1 MLELQEGFDNE
12 RRNRDLALL
21 NRENRLKEEQLLH
34 RGLQQRLWMA
44 GAAVGVLL
52 LGVVVVL
59 VRRVRDSNA
68 NLVSSNELLKVQ
80 SERDALTQLANRRHF
95 QAAMRQDEG
104 RLNGTLFLIDILL
117 SHLKQWSPAA
127 EMLLDGTPTV
137 LVSRGK
143 PDLEALRRAR
153 VSLDD
158 VLESARQQHG
168 LRRLDE
174 VDFAVLEVGGKVSII
189 PKDR

>member
-1 MLELQEGFDNE
+1 MEAVLRAVAVYLILLVVTRLSGRRTLSQSTPFDF
-12 RRNRDLALL
+12 
-21 NRENRLKEEQLLH
+21 
-34 RGLQQRLWMA
+34 
-44 GAAVGVLL
+44 VLL
-52 LGVVVVL
+52 LIV
-59 VRRVRDSNA
+59 A
-68 NLVSSNELLKVQ
+68 ET
-80 SERDALTQLANRRHF
+80 TQ
-95 QAAMRQDEG
+95 QAMLGDDHSITTAVT
-104 RLNGTLFLIDILL
+104 LIVTLFLIDILL